1 MRIGIMLRTID
12 DRQGIGV
19 YTLNLMDRMLPLDSK
34 NEYVL
39 FYKNAA
45 SVKGYASQHPNVTE
59 VVLKAPGKMLW
70 DQVVVPLAARKY
82 KLDVLFHTK
91 FTLPFFTACKTVMT
105 IDGASWFVHPELYPK
120 IGIAYIRAFMPLYCK
135 KADLILSNSNL
146 TTDDYIRIL
155 KVPSEKI
162 KTVELGTNKQYRKI
176 DDAAA
181 LKQIKEKYK
190 LPDKFILSV
199 IRHDPRKN
207 FKNLIAA
214 FRLLRKQISCK
225 LVVTGLGCEKYLE
238 EYALDEDGTS
248 DDVIFTGWVE
258 QTELPYMYNQ
268 AHCMFFPSVYEEF
281 GIPAC
286 ESMACGCP
294 PVVSKTGALPGIV
307 RDSGLIVDQFNPPE
321 MAEALQRIYTDDALR
336 AELASRSLIRAR
348 DFTWERC
355 AKETLAAINNIDC
368 A

>member
-1 MRIGIMLRTID
+1 MRIGIMLRAID

-19 YTLNLMDRMLPLDSK
+19 YARNLMDELLPMDPK

-39 FYKNAA
+39 FYKTPA
-45 SVKGYASQHPNVTE
+45 SVKGYADRYPNVTE
-59 VVLKAPGKMLW
+59 VVLPAPGKIVW
-70 DQVVVPLAARKY
+70 DQIVVPLAARRHN
-82 KLDVLFHTK
+82 LDVLFHPK
-91 FTLPFFTACKTVMT
+91 FTLPFFTGVKTVMT
-105 IDGASWFVHPELYPK
+105 IHGASWFVHPELYPK
-120 IGIAYIRAFMPLYCK
+120 FGIAYIRAFMPLYCR
-135 KADLILSNSNL
+135 KADLILSNSAL
-146 TTDDYIRIL
+146 TTDDFVRIL
-155 KVPSEKI
+155 KVPGEKI
-162 KTVELGTNKQYRKI
+162 RTIELGTNSQYKTI
-176 DDAAA
+176 DDAQA
-181 LKQIKEKYK
+181 LARIKAQYN

-214 FRLLRKQISCK
+214 FRLLRKKTACK
-225 LVVTGLGCEKYLE
+225 LVVTGLGCEKYRQ

-258 QTELPYMYNQ
+258 QTDLPYMYNL

-286 ESMACGCP
+286 EAMACGCP

-307 RDSGLIVDQFNPPE
+307 RDAGLIVDQFNPPE
-321 MAEALQRIYTDDALR
+321 MAAALERLYTDNALR
-336 AELASRSLIRAR
+336 KKLSARSLERSR
-348 DFTWERC
+348 VFTWERC
-355 AKETLAAINNIDC
+355 ARETLEALNSIDP